1 MMKFDKEHDLLIVPD
16 VHGRT
21 FWRQTVM
28 GGDYAHVVFLGDYT
42 DPYPHE
48 GIDRDSSVEMFR
60 EIVAFAEEHEGKVTL
75 LLGNHDMH
83 YISETFDDM
92 ARGSRYSMW
101 SRRPVST
108 IYKAHSHL
116 FSLAF
121 EADYDGKHC
130 LLTHAGVTSEWL
142 HSHEQLVEAPT
153 AANINALMESEEGI
167 AALADV
173 GWARGGWASTG
184 GPMWADYT
192 EVAASEPLP
201 GILQIFGHTQ
211 TMRREPIVRPH
222 LACVDCHRTFMLSE
236 LVALS
241 RRWDRPTS
249 EPDETGLAD
258 VE

>member
-1 MMKFDKEHDLLIVPD
+1 MSMDIMKFDKEHDLLIVPD

-21 FWRQTVM
+21 FWREPVM

-42 DPYPHE
+42 DPYPSE

-60 EIVAFAEEHEGKVTL
+60 EIVEFAEEHQEKVTL

-83 YISETFDDM
+83 YVSETFDNM

-108 IYKAHSHL
+108 LYKTHQHL
-116 FSLAF
+116 FCLAF
-121 EADYDGKHC
+121 EADYEGTHC
-130 LLTHAGVTSEWL
+130 LLTHAGVTSGWL
-142 HSHEQLVEAPT
+142 ESHEQLVGAPT
-153 AANINALMESEEGI
+153 AANINALMESEEGLR
-167 AALADV
+167 ALADV
-173 GWARGGWASTG
+173 GWERGGWAPAG

-201 GILQIFGHTQ
+201 GVFQIFGHTQ
-211 TMRREPIVRPH
+211 STHREPIVRPH

-236 LVALS
+236 LVELS
-241 RRWDRPTS
+241 KRWD
-249 EPDETGLAD
+249 
-258 VE
+258 